1 MTFLF
6 LPSIFYR
13 TSFRIKAEQK
23 RYYWRMKIKK
33 KKEKQQKN
41 NRKWLIS
48 LMCLSKQTKSW
59 DCSTALWSLVQVC
72 HISIFVNFCFG
83 INKAVIFLVGIIS
96 YHSCRVLLQG
106 LRCGF
111 KFSHC
116 WRSCDG
122 LSLLTTSSLQL
133 WCRSGNHLTSPAGHF
148 FFLASKRS
156 INVICISIGVCFCM

>member
-1 MTFLF
+1 
-6 LPSIFYR
+6 
-13 TSFRIKAEQK
+13 
-23 RYYWRMKIKK
+23 
-33 KKEKQQKN
+33 
-41 NRKWLIS
+41 
-48 LMCLSKQTKSW
+48 MCLSKQTKSW

-96 YHSCRVLLQG
+96 YCSCRILLQG
-106 LRCGF
+106 LRYGF

-133 WCRSGNHLTSPAGHF
+133 WCRSGNHLTSPAGLF
-148 FFLASKRS
+148 FWQVSEALMLYIYVSVSEYVSVCKRDGCS
-156 INVICISIGVCFCM
+156 TFISILYFCLWPHLCLIKM